1 MLHLDYLKDIKTI
14 YFIIIY
20 LIIGT
25 IINII
30 IDLIDF
36 KIFAKKH
43 FYIDINIF
51 LFLKELILSKIK
63 RHN

>member
-1 MLHLDYLKDIKTI
+1 MLYLDYLKDIKTI
-14 YFIIIY
+14 YFIITY
-20 LIIGT
+20 LIIG
-25 IINII
+25 IIFNVI

-36 KIFAKKH
+36 KIFVKKH